1 MKNGISARQ
10 VRAARVLLNWSQD
23 ELAYRAGVALS
34 ALARFER
41 DRSEAITR
49 VNTIAYVVGALEKGG
64 VEFIAP
70 HDGSGE
76 GVRLRGPS

>member
-1 MKNGISARQ
+1 MNGISARQ

-41 DRSEAITR
+41 DRNEAVTR
-49 VNTIAYVVGALEKGG
+49 VNTIQYVVGALEAGG
-64 VEFIAP
+64 VEFLSP
-70 HDGSGE
+70 HEGCGE
-76 GVRLRGPS
+76 GVRLRTR